1 MPDRS
6 CVVSCACVLSSAAK
20 GLGVNLVVLVMLRTP
35 GKKLSTS
42 SVCRCSREQRRALKM
57 LADAPTGVSEE
68 VLVVAYGFSAEMLS
82 GLVLA
87 ALARVVSETRT
98 VRRGFDQ
105 GRALPHHG
113 RRQACAR
120 RVGRSLIRPG
130 QGARDEGAGPW
141 SQCHRQSA
149 RHWPG
154 ERIPGP

>member
-1 MPDRS
+1 MAATFRPRE
-6 CVVSCACVLSSAAK
+6 CLIGPALYLARAYYHRACVLSSAAK

-98 VRRGFDQ
+98 VRRGFTIKVERYRITDD
-105 GRALPHHG
+105 GRRAL
-113 RRQACAR
+113 
-120 RVGRSLIRPG
+120 
-130 QGARDEGAGPW
+130 EG
-141 SQCHRQSA
+141 
-149 RHWPG
+149 
-154 ERIPGP
+154 